1 MMSGN
6 AIAGAF
12 PFGFAFAPPFAFA
25 PCDFGR
31 PSPCP
36 FGFEYGVNAEVL
48 GGAGPYLGGGP
59 VGDNGE
65 IDLGLLFGAGFLGG
79 AGPGFVVPCVSA
91 LGLVFGAGFFGGAG
105 PGFVVPCVSAN

>member
-6 AIAGAF
+6 AIAGAL
-12 PFGFAFAPPFAFA
+12 PFGFAFALCDFALGFAFA
-25 PCDFGR
+25 PF
-31 PSPCP
+31 PAP
-36 FGFEYGVNAEVL
+36 FGFVYGVNAEVL

-91 LGLVFGAGFFGGAG
+91 LGLVFGAGFLGGAG

>member
-1 MMSGN
+1 MLGN
-6 AIAGAF
+6 ASCGA
-12 PFGFAFAPPFAFA
+12 FGFAFAPPFAFA

-31 PSPCP
+31 PFPCP
-36 FGFEYGVNAEVL
+36 FGFVYGVNAEVL

-91 LGLVFGAGFFGGAG
+91 LGLVFGAGFLGGAG